1 MVNGY
6 RWNCEERI
14 WILEEI
20 CEGYQIGNDKG
31 SGRKLSWVNKYGTGK
46 NPGLYLKA
54 LGWNSNKVCVFN
66 DLLNI
71 IYLLK
76 KRAI

>member
-31 SGRKLSWVNKYGTGK
+31 SGRKLS
-46 NPGLYLKA
+46 
-54 LGWNSNKVCVFN
+54 
-66 DLLNI
+66 
-71 IYLLK
+71 
-76 KRAI
+76 